1 MTLAQ
6 LAPNRYTLRFN
17 RVTFGGTSTRTGRAM
32 NIVRKRGGRAPL
44 DKKGSTPIPTRFGDE
59 ALKRIDKAWKV
70 FGSTDRSVFI
80 RQAALDKADA
90 VLNDHLT
97 PAQTRRDEAIERK
110 HKTAVLTAT
119 EGELFA
125 AVAELIGRRTPYAW
139 GGGTILGPSLGLSD
153 HGGPA
158 DLEGDYRKVGFDA
171 GSLEQY
177 LIFRAFQIEIPRTP
191 TDQFRFGRPVP
202 EPQPGDLVFFDERMV
217 GGQAEYVA
225 TYLGRGCIAEAGAPG
240 RLISM
245 RALPAT
251 GIQLRRVAP

>member
-1 MTLAQ
+1 MGIA
-6 LAPNRYTLRFN
+6 RR
-17 RVTFGGTSTRTGRAM
+17 
-32 NIVRKRGGRAPL
+32 RGGRSPL
-44 DKKGSTPIPTRFGDE
+44 DVNGSVVIPTRFGQNDMT
-59 ALKRIDKAWKV
+59 RIDQAWNASG
-70 FGSTDRSVFI
+70 FTDRSAFI
-80 RQAALDKADA
+80 RQAAISKADG
-90 VLNDHLT
+90 VLNDHLG
-97 PAQTRRDEAIERK
+97 PGQARRNEAVERK
-110 HKTAVLTAT
+110 HETTVLTAT

-177 LIFRAFQIEIPRTP
+177 LVFRAFQIEIPRTP
-191 TDQFRFGRPVP
+191 TDQFRFGRPVT
-202 EPQPGDLVFFDERMV
+202 EPQPGDLVFFDEYMLA
-217 GGQAEYVA
+217 GWPEYVA

-245 RALPAT
+245 RAIPAT
-251 GIQLRRVAP
+251 GIHLRRVTP